1 MIEHFPIF
9 LLLTPL
15 ISALVIAFS
24 SLILKTERIQKIIA
38 FVGVSLPFFYLI
50 LLFQELSKG
59 VIEYDVGGWAK
70 PYAITLVV
78 DELAFTFVCITSIL
92 TFLSFIY
99 SFKYIEGKDRKF
111 YFFFLLMTTGLYGI
125 FLTNDIF
132 NLYVFFEL
140 TVISSYILITFGD
153 KKASLIASFKYLI
166 MGNIASLFFLLGIGL
181 LYIKTGLLN
190 IEYLSMHIH
199 EIDTQTQIV
208 IFSLFL
214 GAFGIKAAIIPFH
227 AWLVSAHSTAPSPI
241 SAVLSGITVKTGVYI
256 FIRIFALGFTLQNLN
271 EIMIVFGAITA
282 LGGVIGALVEW
293 DIKRLLAYHT
303 ISQIGFIIV
312 GIGTF
317 SSIGVAGGIYHIV
330 NHAVFKGLLFLCA
343 GAIIYRSGTKDIREH
358 GIGKTMPITLITY
371 IIAAL
376 AISGITPFN
385 GSVSK
390 SMIES
395 SVYNY
400 PIIWL
405 ILVFAS
411 IGTVAHFSKILYYSF
426 MKSPKKYKETTKYQE
441 VPFSMQLSMIV
452 LAFLCILLGVI
463 PNLLLN
469 NLILP
474 ATASIVGG
482 YSTIQI
488 KFLDPFLI
496 FKEWIIVALGL
507 LLLKLIIVRS
517 KDIDRLRKLISK
529 FNLNICVFLMIIT
542 LVLVLVILKV
552 FNT

>member
-9 LLLTPL
+9 LLITPL
-15 ISALVIAFS
+15 LSALFIAFI
-24 SLILKTERIQKIIA
+24 SLISKIGWIQKIIA
-38 FVGVSLPFFYLI
+38 FIGLSLPFFYLI
-50 LLFQELSKG
+50 FLFQELSKG
-59 VIEYDVGGWAK
+59 VVEYNIGGWAK

-78 DELAFTFVCITSIL
+78 DELALTLAVITSII

-99 SFKYIEGKDRKF
+99 SVKYMRGTDSKF
-111 YFFFLLMTTGLYGI
+111 YFFFLLMVTGLYGI
-125 FLTNDIF
+125 FLTGDIF

-153 KKASLIASFKYLI
+153 KKASLKASFKYLI
-166 MGNIASLFFLLGIGL
+166 IGSMASFFFLLGIGL

-190 IEYLSMHIH
+190 IEHLSMHIH
-199 EIDTQTQIV
+199 KIDTQTQMI
-208 IFSLFL
+208 IFSIFL
-214 GAFGIKAAIIPFH
+214 GAIGIKAAIIPFH
-227 AWLVSAHSTAPSPI
+227 VWLVNAHSTAPSPI

-256 FIRIFALGFTLQNLN
+256 FIRVFALGFTLQNLN
-271 EIMIVFGAITA
+271 EIIMVFGAITA

-317 SSIGVAGGIYHIV
+317 STIGLAGGIYHTV
-330 NHAVFKGLLFLCA
+330 NHAIFKGLLFLCA
-343 GAIIYRSGTKDIREH
+343 GSIIYITGTKDIREH
-358 GIGKTMPITLITY
+358 GLGKTMPVTLMTY

-395 SVYNY
+395 SVYDY

-426 MKSPKKYKETTKYQE
+426 IKSTKKYEDVSKYHE
-441 VPFSMQLSMIV
+441 VPFLMQLSMIV

-463 PNLLLN
+463 PNLWLD

-474 ATASIVGG
+474 ATSSIVSG
-482 YSTIQI
+482 YSNIQI
-488 KFLDPFLI
+488 KFLDPFQIL
-496 FKEWIIVALGL
+496 KEWIIVVLGL
-507 LLLKLIIVRS
+507 LLLKVIIVRS
-517 KDIDRLRKLISK
+517 KDIDKLRRLISK
-529 FNLNICVFLMIIT
+529 FNLNICIFLMIIT
-542 LVLVLVILKV
+542 ILLTIVVLKV
-552 FNT
+552 FN

>member
-1 MIEHFPIF
+1 MIEHFPM
-9 LLLTPL
+9 LLVITPL
-15 ISALVIAFS
+15 ISALVIALI
-24 SLILKTERIQKIIA
+24 SLILKTEKIQKIIT
-38 FVGVSLPFFYLI
+38 FIGLSLPFFYLT

-59 VIEYDVGGWAK
+59 KIEYNIGGWVK
-70 PYAITLVV
+70 PYALTLVV
-78 DELAFTFVCITSIL
+78 DELAFTLALITSII
-92 TFLSFIY
+92 TFFSFLY
-99 SFKYIEGKDRKF
+99 SLKYMRGIDSKF
-111 YFFFLLMTTGLYGI
+111 YFFFLFMTMGLYGV
-125 FLTNDIF
+125 FFTGDIF

-153 KKASLIASFKYLI
+153 KKASLKASFKYLI
-166 MGNIASLFFLLGIGL
+166 MGSIASFFFLLGIGF

-190 IEYLSMHIH
+190 IEYLSMHLH

-214 GAFGIKAAIIPFH
+214 GAVGIKAAIIPFH

-256 FIRIFALGFTLQNLN
+256 FIRIFALGFTLQHLN
-271 EIMIVFGAITA
+271 ELIMVFGAITA

-303 ISQIGFIIV
+303 ISQVGFIIV

-317 SSIGVAGGIYHIV
+317 SSIGVAGGMYHIV

-343 GAIIYRSGTKDIREH
+343 GAIIYNTGTKDIREH

-376 AISGITPFN
+376 AISGVTPFN

-395 SVYNY
+395 SVYSY
-400 PIIWL
+400 PGIWL

-426 MKSPKKYKETTKYQE
+426 MKSPKKFREVSKYRE
-441 VPFSMQLSMIV
+441 VPFLMQLPMLG
-452 LAFLCILLGVI
+452 LAFLCILLGVL
-463 PNLLLN
+463 PNLWLDS
-469 NLILP
+469 LILP
-474 ATASIVGG
+474 ATSSIVGA
-482 YSTIQI
+482 YNNIQI
-488 KFLDPFLI
+488 SLFQPFSI

-507 LLLKLIIVRS
+507 VLLKIIIVRS
-517 KDIDRLRKLISK
+517 KDIDKLRELISK
-529 FNLNICVFLMIIT
+529 FNLNICVFLMIVT
-542 LVLVLVILKV
+542 LLLTLVILGIL
-552 FNT
+552 N